1 MDSMLDSFWHSTDLN
16 YFNVSNGLVYK
27 NLWYVEK
34 NYPFE
39 VKQMIDDEQTYD
51 EFMRRALGDQITQA
65 INGTHKMLLSQLVTA
80 FYNDFENVKL
90 NDGYKHK
97 ETAEMYSNLLLKDF
111 LNVKLEE
118 AQTER
123 LFEKAKQLQEEI
135 QILNDKI
142 VFYQNQYP
150 ERLI

>member
-1 MDSMLDSFWHSTDLN
+1 MDSLLDSFWHSTDLN
-16 YFNVSNGLVYK
+16 YFNELDHVVYK
-27 NLWYVEK
+27 KLWYVEK

-80 FYNDFENVKL
+80 FYNDLENIKVS
-90 NDGYKHK
+90 DGYKHK

-118 AQTER
+118 AQTEK

>member
-1 MDSMLDSFWHSTDLN
+1 MYSMLDSFWHSTDLN

-80 FYNDFENVKL
+80 FYDLENIKVS
-90 NDGYKHK
+90 DGYKHK
-97 ETAEMYSNLLLKDF
+97 ETAEMYSNLMLKDF
-111 LNVKLEE
+111 LNAKLEE
-118 AQTER
+118 AQTEK

>member
-51 EFMRRALGDQITQA
+51 EFMRRALGDQVTQA
-65 INGTHKMLLSQLVTA
+65 INGTHKRLLSQLVTA
-80 FYNDFENVKL
+80 FYDLENIKVS
-90 NDGYKHK
+90 DGYKHK
-97 ETAEMYSNLLLKDF
+97 ETAEMYSNLMLKDF
-111 LNVKLEE
+111 LNAKLEE
-118 AQTER
+118 AQTEK

>member
-1 MDSMLDSFWHSTDLN
+1 MDSLLDSFWHSTDLN
-16 YFNVSNGLVYK
+16 YFNELDHVVYK
-27 NLWYVEK
+27 KLWYVEK

-51 EFMRRALGDQITQA
+51 AFMRRALGDQITQA

-111 LNVKLEE
+111 LNVKLDSKE
-118 AQTER
+118 
-123 LFEKAKQLQEEI
+123 
-135 QILNDKI
+135 
-142 VFYQNQYP
+142 YH
-150 ERLI
+150 LIN

>member
-1 MDSMLDSFWHSTDLN
+1 MDSLLDSFWHSTDLN
-16 YFNVSNGLVYK
+16 YFNELDHVVYK
-27 NLWYVEK
+27 KLWYVEK

-51 EFMRRALGDQITQA
+51 DFMSRALGDQITQA
-65 INGTHKMLLSQLVTA
+65 INGTHKRLLSQLVTA
-80 FYNDFENVKL
+80 FYDLENIKL
-90 NDGYKHK
+90 SDGYKHK
-97 ETAEMYSNLLLKDF
+97 ETAEMYSNLMLKDF
-111 LNVKLEE
+111 LNAKLEE
-118 AQTER
+118 AQTEK

>member
-16 YFNVSNGLVYK
+16 YFNELDHVVYK
-27 NLWYVEK
+27 KLWYVEK

-51 EFMRRALGDQITQA
+51 GFMRRALGDQITQA

-80 FYNDFENVKL
+80 FYDVENVKV
-90 NDGYKHK
+90 NDTYKHK
-97 ETAEMYSNLLLKDF
+97 ETAEMYSNLMMKDF
-111 LNVKLEE
+111 LTLELE
-118 AQTER
+118 KAQTEKM
-123 LFEKAKQLQEEI
+123 FEKTKQLQEEI

>member
-1 MDSMLDSFWHSTDLN
+1 MDSLLDSFWHPTDLN

-39 VKQMIDDEQTYD
+39 VKQMIDNEQTYD
-51 EFMRRALGDQITQA
+51 DFMRRALGDPITQT
-65 INGTHKMLLSQLVTA
+65 INGTHKKLLSQLVTA
-80 FYNDFENVKL
+80 FYDVENVKV
-90 NDGYKHK
+90 NDTYKHK
-97 ETAEMYSNLLLKDF
+97 ETAEMYSNLMMKDF
-111 LNVKLEE
+111 LTLELE
-118 AQTER
+118 KAQTEKM
-123 LFEKAKQLQEEI
+123 FEKTKQLQEEI

-142 VFYQNQYP
+142 VFYQIQYP

>member
-39 VKQMIDDEQTYD
+39 VKQMIDNEQTYD

-80 FYNDFENVKL
+80 FYDLENIKL
-90 NDGYKHK
+90 SDGYKHK

-118 AQTER
+118 AQTEK

>member
-1 MDSMLDSFWHSTDLN
+1 MYLKSPKTDLN

-27 NLWYVEK
+27 TLWYVEK

-65 INGTHKMLLSQLVTA
+65 INGTHKRLLSQLVTT
-80 FYNDFENVKL
+80 FYDLENIKVS
-90 NDGYKHK
+90 DGYKHK

-118 AQTER
+118 AQTEK

>member
-80 FYNDFENVKL
+80 FYDLENIKVS
-90 NDGYKHK
+90 DGYKHK
-97 ETAEMYSNLLLKDF
+97 ETAEMYSNLMLKDF
-111 LNVKLEE
+111 LNAKLEE
-118 AQTER
+118 AQTEK

>member
-1 MDSMLDSFWHSTDLN
+1 MDSILDSFWHSTDLN
-16 YFNVSNGLVYK
+16 YFNELDHVVYK

-39 VKQMIDDEQTYD
+39 VKQMIDNEQTYD
-51 EFMRRALGDQITQA
+51 EIMRRALGDQITQA

-80 FYNDFENVKL
+80 FYDHENIKL

-97 ETAEMYSNLLLKDF
+97 ETAEMYSNLMLKDF
-111 LNVKLEE
+111 LNAKLEE
-118 AQTER
+118 AQTEK

>member
-65 INGTHKMLLSQLVTA
+65 INGTHKRLLSQLVTA
-80 FYNDFENVKL
+80 FYDLENIKVS
-90 NDGYKHK
+90 DGYKHK

-118 AQTER
+118 AQTEK

>member
-1 MDSMLDSFWHSTDLN
+1 MDSLLDSFWHSTDLN
-16 YFNVSNGLVYK
+16 YFNELDHVVYK
-27 NLWYVEK
+27 KLWYVEK

-51 EFMRRALGDQITQA
+51 GFMRRALGDQVTQA

-80 FYNDFENVKL
+80 FYDVENV
-90 NDGYKHK
+90 NDTYKHK
-97 ETAEMYSNLLLKDF
+97 ETAEMYSNLMMKDF
-111 LNVKLEE
+111 LTLELE
-118 AQTER
+118 KSQTEK

>member
-1 MDSMLDSFWHSTDLN
+1 MDSLLDSFWHPTDLN

-51 EFMRRALGDQITQA
+51 EFMRRALGDQVTQA
-65 INGTHKMLLSQLVTA
+65 INGTHKRLLSQLVTA
-80 FYNDFENVKL
+80 FYDVENVKV
-90 NDGYKHK
+90 NDTYKHK
-97 ETAEMYSNLLLKDF
+97 ETAEMYSNLMMKDF
-111 LNVKLEE
+111 LTLELE
-118 AQTER
+118 KAQTEKM
-123 LFEKAKQLQEEI
+123 FEKTKQLQEEI

>member
-65 INGTHKMLLSQLVTA
+65 INGTHKRLLSQLVTA
-80 FYNDFENVKL
+80 FYDLENIKL
-90 NDGYKHK
+90 SDGYKHK
-97 ETAEMYSNLLLKDF
+97 ETAEMYSNLMLKDF

>member
-16 YFNVSNGLVYK
+16 YFNELDHVVYK
-27 NLWYVEK
+27 KLWYVEK

-51 EFMRRALGDQITQA
+51 GFMRRALGDQVTQA
-65 INGTHKMLLSQLVTA
+65 INGTRKMLLSQLVTA
-80 FYNDFENVKL
+80 FYDVENVKL
-90 NDGYKHK
+90 NDTYKHK
-97 ETAEMYSNLLLKDF
+97 ETAEMYSNLMMKAF
-111 LNVKLEE
+111 LTLELE
-118 AQTER
+118 KAQTEK
-123 LFEKAKQLQEEI
+123 LFEKTKQLQEEI

>member
-16 YFNVSNGLVYK
+16 YFSDLNRLVYK
-27 NLWYVEK
+27 ELWYVEK

-39 VKQMIDDEQTYD
+39 VKQMIDNEQTYD
-51 EFMRRALGDQITQA
+51 DFMRRALGDQITQT
-65 INGTHKMLLSQLVTA
+65 INGTHKKLLSQLVTA
-80 FYNDFENVKL
+80 FYDVENVKL
-90 NDGYKHK
+90 NDTYKHK
-97 ETAEMYSNLLLKDF
+97 ETAEMYSNLMMKDF
-111 LNVKLEE
+111 LTLELE
-118 AQTER
+118 KAQTEKM
-123 LFEKAKQLQEEI
+123 FEKTKQLQEEI

>member
-16 YFNVSNGLVYK
+16 YFNELDHVVYK
-27 NLWYVEK
+27 ELWYVEK

-51 EFMRRALGDQITQA
+51 GFMRRALGDQVTQA
-65 INGTHKMLLSQLVTA
+65 INGTRKMLLSQLVTA
-80 FYNDFENVKL
+80 FYDVENVKL
-90 NDGYKHK
+90 NDTYKHK
-97 ETAEMYSNLLLKDF
+97 ETAEMYSNLMMKAF
-111 LNVKLEE
+111 LTLELE
-118 AQTER
+118 KAQTEK

>member
-1 MDSMLDSFWHSTDLN
+1 MDSLLDSFWHSTDLN
-16 YFNVSNGLVYK
+16 YFNELDHVVYK
-27 NLWYVEK
+27 KLWYVEK

-51 EFMRRALGDQITQA
+51 EFMRQALGDQITQA

-80 FYNDFENVKL
+80 FYDVENVKL
-90 NDGYKHK
+90 NEAYKHK

-118 AQTER
+118 AQTEK
-123 LFEKAKQLQEEI
+123 LFEM
-135 QILNDKI
+135 
-142 VFYQNQYP
+142 
-150 ERLI
+150 

>member
-16 YFNVSNGLVYK
+16 YFNELDHVVYK
-27 NLWYVEK
+27 KLWYVEK

-51 EFMRRALGDQITQA
+51 GFMRRALGDQVTQA
-65 INGTHKMLLSQLVTA
+65 INGTRKMLLSQLVTA
-80 FYNDFENVKL
+80 FYDVENVKL
-90 NDGYKHK
+90 NDTYKHK
-97 ETAEMYSNLLLKDF
+97 ETAEMYSNLMMKAF
-111 LNVKLEE
+111 LTLELE
-118 AQTER
+118 KAQTEK

>member
-1 MDSMLDSFWHSTDLN
+1 MDSLLDSFWHSTDLN
-16 YFNVSNGLVYK
+16 YFNELDHVVYK
-27 NLWYVEK
+27 KLWYVEK

-80 FYNDFENVKL
+80 FYDVENIKVS
-90 NDGYKHK
+90 DGYKHK

-118 AQTER
+118 AQTEK

>member
-1 MDSMLDSFWHSTDLN
+1 MDSLLDSFWHSTNLN
-16 YFNVSNGLVYK
+16 YFNDLNRLIYK
-27 NLWYVEK
+27 KLWYVEK

-51 EFMRRALGDQITQA
+51 DFMRRALGDQITQT
-65 INGTHKMLLSQLVTA
+65 INGTHKKLLSQLVTA
-80 FYNDFENVKL
+80 FYDVENVKV
-90 NDGYKHK
+90 NDTYKHK
-97 ETAEMYSNLLLKDF
+97 ETAEMYSNLMMKDF
-111 LNVKLEE
+111 LTLELE
-118 AQTER
+118 KAQTEKM
-123 LFEKAKQLQEEI
+123 FEKTKQLQEEI

>member
-16 YFNVSNGLVYK
+16 YFNELDHVVYK
-27 NLWYVEK
+27 KLWYVEK

-39 VKQMIDDEQTYD
+39 VKQMIDAEQTYD

-80 FYNDFENVKL
+80 FYAVENVKL

-97 ETAEMYSNLLLKDF
+97 ETAEMYSNLMLKDF
-111 LNVKLEE
+111 LNAKLEE
-118 AQTER
+118 AQTEK
-123 LFEKAKQLQEEI
+123 LFEKVKQLQEEI

>member
-16 YFNVSNGLVYK
+16 YFSDLNRLVYK
-27 NLWYVEK
+27 ELWYVEK

-51 EFMRRALGDQITQA
+51 GFMRRALGDQVTQA

-80 FYNDFENVKL
+80 FYDLENIKL
-90 NDGYKHK
+90 SDGYKHK
-97 ETAEMYSNLLLKDF
+97 ETAEMYSNLMMKAF
-111 LNVKLEE
+111 LNAKLEE
-118 AQTER
+118 AQTEK

>member
-1 MDSMLDSFWHSTDLN
+1 MDSLLDSFWHSTDLN
-16 YFNVSNGLVYK
+16 YFNELDHVVYK
-27 NLWYVEK
+27 KLWYVEK

-80 FYNDFENVKL
+80 FYDVENVKL
-90 NDGYKHK
+90 NEAYKHK

-118 AQTER
+118 AQTEKM
-123 LFEKAKQLQEEI
+123 FEKTKQLQEEI

>member
-39 VKQMIDDEQTYD
+39 VKQMIDNEQTYD
-51 EFMRRALGDQITQA
+51 EFIRRALGDQVTQA
-65 INGTHKMLLSQLVTA
+65 INGTHKRLLSQLVTA
-80 FYNDFENVKL
+80 FYDVENVKL
-90 NDGYKHK
+90 NDTYKHK
-97 ETAEMYSNLLLKDF
+97 ETAEMYSNLMMKAF
-111 LNVKLEE
+111 LTLELE
-118 AQTER
+118 KAQTEK

>member
-1 MDSMLDSFWHSTDLN
+1 MDSLLDSFWHSTDLN
-16 YFNVSNGLVYK
+16 YFNELDHVVYK
-27 NLWYVEK
+27 KLWYVEK

-80 FYNDFENVKL
+80 FYDVENVKV
-90 NDGYKHK
+90 NDTYKHK

-118 AQTER
+118 AQTEK

>member
-1 MDSMLDSFWHSTDLN
+1 MDSMLDSFWHSTYLN
-16 YFNVSNGLVYK
+16 YFNELDHVVYK
-27 NLWYVEK
+27 KLWYVEK

-51 EFMRRALGDQITQA
+51 GFMRRALGDQVTQA

-80 FYNDFENVKL
+80 FYDVENVKL
-90 NDGYKHK
+90 NEAYKHK
-97 ETAEMYSNLLLKDF
+97 ETAEMYSNLMMKDF
-111 LNVKLEE
+111 LNVKLEK
-118 AQTER
+118 AQTEK
-123 LFEKAKQLQEEI
+123 LFEKTKQLQEEI

>member
-16 YFNVSNGLVYK
+16 YFNELDHVVYK
-27 NLWYVEK
+27 KLWYVEK

-51 EFMRRALGDQITQA
+51 GFMRRALGDQVTQA

-80 FYNDFENVKL
+80 FYDVENVKL
-90 NDGYKHK
+90 NEAYKHK
-97 ETAEMYSNLLLKDF
+97 ETAEMYSNLMMKDF
-111 LNVKLEE
+111 LNVKLEK
-118 AQTER
+118 AQTEK
-123 LFEKAKQLQEEI
+123 LFEKTKQLQEEI

>member
-16 YFNVSNGLVYK
+16 YFNELDHVVYK

-39 VKQMIDDEQTYD
+39 VKQMIDAEQTYD

-80 FYNDFENVKL
+80 FYDVENVKL

-97 ETAEMYSNLLLKDF
+97 ETAEMYSNLMLKDF
-111 LNVKLEE
+111 LNAKLEE
-118 AQTER
+118 AQTEK

>member
-1 MDSMLDSFWHSTDLN
+1 MDSMLDIFWHSTDLN

-51 EFMRRALGDQITQA
+51 GFMRRALGDQVTQA
-65 INGTHKMLLSQLVTA
+65 INGTHKRLLSQLVTA
-80 FYNDFENVKL
+80 FYDLENIKL
-90 NDGYKHK
+90 SDGYKHK
-97 ETAEMYSNLLLKDF
+97 ETAEMYSNLMLKDF
-111 LNVKLEE
+111 LNAKLEE
-118 AQTER
+118 AQTEK

>member
-1 MDSMLDSFWHSTDLN
+1 MDSLLDSFWHSTDLN
-16 YFNVSNGLVYK
+16 YFNELDHVVYK
-27 NLWYVEK
+27 KLWYVEK

-51 EFMRRALGDQITQA
+51 AFMRRALGDQITQA
-65 INGTHKMLLSQLVTA
+65 INGTHKMLLSQLVTT

-111 LNVKLEE
+111 LNAKLEE
-118 AQTER
+118 VQTEK

>member
-1 MDSMLDSFWHSTDLN
+1 MDSLLDSFWHSTDLN
-16 YFNVSNGLVYK
+16 YFNELDHVVYK
-27 NLWYVEK
+27 KLWYVEK

-80 FYNDFENVKL
+80 FYDVENIKVS
-90 NDGYKHK
+90 DGYKHK
-97 ETAEMYSNLLLKDF
+97 ETAEMYSNLMMKDF
-111 LNVKLEE
+111 LTLELE
-118 AQTER
+118 KSQTEK

>member
-39 VKQMIDDEQTYD
+39 VKQMIDNEQTYD
-51 EFMRRALGDQITQA
+51 EFMRRALGDQVTQA
-65 INGTHKMLLSQLVTA
+65 INGTHKRLLSQLVTA
-80 FYNDFENVKL
+80 FYDLENIKL
-90 NDGYKHK
+90 SDGYKHK
-97 ETAEMYSNLLLKDF
+97 ETAEMYSNLMLKDF
-111 LNVKLEE
+111 LNAKLEE
-118 AQTER
+118 AQTEK